1 MVAKDSG
8 LAVDYVNKLENNV
21 SQPMHELY
29 LTKTPTAIAR
39 EAQNNVLKAIADKGS
54 CIIVGR
60 CADYILKDYN
70 PYRIFIYADMGYKQ
84 QRIMNNYKD
93 AKNTAYENILKS
105 DKNRARFYNET
116 TGQTWGA
123 KENYDL
129 CINSSIGV
137 QETVNLIYHCIIN
150 KK

>member
-1 MVAKDSG
+1 M
-8 LAVDYVNKLENNV
+8 Y
-21 SQPMHELY
+21 ELY

-39 EAQNNVLKAIADKGS
+39 EAQNNVLENIAKKGS

-60 CADYILKDYN
+60 CADYILKNYN
-70 PYRIFIYADMGYKQ
+70 PYRIFIYADMEYKQ

-129 CINSSIGV
+129 CINSNIGV
-137 QETVNLIYHCIIN
+137 EATVNLIYNYISN
-150 KK
+150 RK